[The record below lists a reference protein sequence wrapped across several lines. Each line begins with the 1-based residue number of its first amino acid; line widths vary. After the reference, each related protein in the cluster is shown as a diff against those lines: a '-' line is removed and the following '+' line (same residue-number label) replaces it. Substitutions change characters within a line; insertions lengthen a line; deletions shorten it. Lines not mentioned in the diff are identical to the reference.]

1 MTSDDHV
8 APEPGTSLRYGSPVD
23 APQASASPPIT
34 VFIGTKAQYIKTAP
48 LLRLMQDRGIDYHL
62 VDSGQHAEFA
72 RTLRAELQIKEPDV
86 ELRTRGNI
94 TTVASAAG
102 WLLRYACLALLAP
115 GRVRREVFHGR
126 GGVCVV
132 HGDTPSTLLAVLM
145 AKRAGLHVAHIE
157 AGLRS
162 FKLWKPFPEELIRII
177 CMRSADYLFAP
188 SEWAAGNL
196 RAMRVKGEVVTLSQ
210 NTNLEALHHALA
222 TDDVAAGAADA
233 DPYCVFTVHRV
244 ETILNPR
251 RLQRAV
257 ELAAALASDRAVV
270 FVMHPPTRQRLV
282 DAGLLETLSNQKS
295 VTVRDLQPHG
305 DFLRTLSH
313 AEFVVTDGGSI
324 QEECYYL
331 GVPCLVLR
339 TETER
344 NEGVG
349 ANVRL
354 NGFDPAVVDAFL
366 RDLPTL
372 RHPGAGESTS
382 PSAVIL
388 DRLTGSGADRS

>member
-1 MTSDDHV
+1 MHDAQ
-8 APEPGTSLRYGSPVD
+8 APS
-23 APQASASPPIT
+23 IT

-62 VDSGQHAEFA
+62 VDSGQHAAFA
-72 RTLRAELQIKEPDV
+72 RGLRAELQVKEPDV
-86 ELRTRGNI
+86 ELRSRGNI
-94 TTVASAAG
+94 TTVTSAAM
-102 WLLRYACLALLAP
+102 WMLRYASLAVLAP

-145 AKRAGLHVAHIE
+145 AKRAGLEVAHIE

-162 FKLWKPFPEELIRII
+162 FRITRPFPEELIRII
-177 CMRSADYLFAP
+177 CMRVADYLFAP

-196 RAMRVKGEVVTLSQ
+196 RAMGVKGEVVTLSQ

-222 TDDVAAGAADA
+222 EDGAEDGAGDAATTTG
-233 DPYCVFTVHRV
+233 PYCVFTVHRV
-244 ETILNPR
+244 ETILSPR

-257 ELAAALASDRAVV
+257 ELARALGSDREVV

-282 DAGLLETLSNQKS
+282 DAGLLESLLSDEA
-295 VTVRDLQPHG
+295 VIVRDLQPHG
-305 DFLRTLSH
+305 AFLRTL
-313 AEFVVTDGGSI
+313 AGADFVVTDGGSI
-324 QEECYYL
+324 QEESFYL
-331 GVPCLVLR
+331 GLPCLVLR

-354 NGFDPAVVDAFL
+354 NGFDPAAVAAFL
-366 RDLPTL
+366 RDLPAL
-372 RHPGAGESTS
+372 RGSAADESTS

-388 DRLTGSGADRS
+388 DTLTARRT